1 MKYIELNIKLKE
13 IYPYSEILIAKL
25 NEINFEGYNEHDAG
39 VKAYIPVDLFN
50 KGLVD
55 HVISDIRKFTE
66 INYDFVELGEYNWNK
81 QWEESFEPVH
91 INKDCV
97 IRASFHNEFRDKE
110 YELIITPKM
119 SFGTGHHETTY
130 LMINEMFKL
139 DFKKKDVL
147 DIGSGTGI
155 LSILSSMLGANTII
169 GIDIDENAFLNS
181 QENALLNNVKN
192 VKFSKET
199 VDIISDHYDII
210 LANINRNVILND
222 IHKYIQCM
230 KKDACLL
237 LSGFFEEDISLI
249 FDEKIKSFLK
259 LITLK
264 NKNKWQILHLQK
276 K

>member
-1 MKYIELNIKLKE
+1 MRYIELNIKLKE
-13 IYPYSEILIAKL
+13 VFPYSEILIAKL
-25 NEINFEGYNEHDAG
+25 NEINFEGYNECDDG
-39 VKAYIPVDLFN
+39 IKAYVQVDLFN
-50 KGLVD
+50 QDLVD
-55 HVISDIRKFTE
+55 RVIFDIRKFTE
-66 INYDFVELGEYNWNK
+66 INYHFVELEEYNWNK
-81 QWEESFEPVH
+81 QWEENFEPVH

-97 IRASFHNEFRDKE
+97 IRASFHKKFSDKE

-130 LMINEMFKL
+130 LMINEMFNIN
-139 DFKKKDVL
+139 FKKKNVL

-155 LSILSSMLGANTII
+155 LSILSSLLGANTIT

-181 QENALLNNVKN
+181 QENALLNNVNN
-192 VKFSKET
+192 VAFSKET
-199 VDIISDHYDII
+199 VDTVSGDYDII

-230 KKDACLL
+230 RKDACLL
-237 LSGFFEEDISLI
+237 LSGFFEEDIPLI